1 MSTISSLTNITST
14 NITSPVSPAGGTY
27 LYVNASSSDASESR
41 ALLYSPEVSMLPG
54 EQKCLHFWY
63 FMLGSDSD
71 CCLLRVRV
79 HGSDDVIGGATW
91 SQHGTIRNT
100 WRQAHIDLN
109 VGAPFQVLDLA
120 VP

>member
-1 MSTISSLTNITST
+1 
-14 NITSPVSPAGGTY
+14 
-27 LYVNASSSDASESR
+27 
-41 ALLYSPEVSMLPG
+41 MLPG

-63 FMLGSDSD
+63 FMLGTDSD

-109 VGAPFQVLDLA
+109 VGAPFQVLYLV
-120 VP
+120 VPWIEVFWGLGV